1 MNTPIPIRDKN
12 KLREIE
18 HYLKN
23 DNTRNYIMFE
33 IGLYTG
39 LRISDILRLRVFDVK
54 SKDHIYIRSQKTGKE
69 VRLAINAELS
79 KLLDEYVRDMY
90 YDDYLIQSRQSFN
103 RPITTTR
110 AYQIIREAGEKC
122 KTYGLSTHTMRKTFG
137 YHYYQNTK
145 DAKTLQLILGHSS
158 EHVTLRYIGIEQLDI
173 DRAIKAFKY

>member
-18 HYLKN
+18 QYLKI
-23 DNTRNYIMFE
+23 DSMRNYIMFE

-54 SKDHIYIRSQKTGKE
+54 GKDQIYIRAKKTGKE
-69 VRLAINAELS
+69 TRLAINTELR
-79 KLLDEYVRDMY
+79 KLLDEFIKDLY

-103 RPITTTR
+103 KPITTTR

-122 KTYGLSTHTMRKTFG
+122 KVYGLSTHSLRKTFG
-137 YHYYQNTK
+137 YHFYMSTK

-158 EHVTLRYIGIEQLDI
+158 EKETLRYIGIEQLDI
-173 DRAIKAFKY
+173 DRAIKAFRY